1 MVTVVLRRARAGEA
15 GCRRRRRGAAA
26 AARGPRGAG
35 GGRACPRPG
44 YAAPVGGGKRV

>member
-15 GCRRRRRGAAA
+15 GCRGAAA
-26 AARGPRGAG
+26 GAAAGA
-35 GGRACPRPG
+35 RVPRPG